1 MNWNNI
7 LSSDCTVCKLGP
19 RMVYPIFRCGF
30 TSIRATAD
38 KTYVNEEIKTKNID
52 VLIRDPADRFMSGV
66 NEYARQNKVEV
77 EDTWNLIAQN
87 KLIDKHFAPQYVW
100 LMHLQKF
107 HKGTV
112 TLYPFKDIKKF
123 TKKHT
128 HKWSTVSA
136 TEKEP
141 VAQIEEFVDKDFLLL
156 KYLNKTVTIKELL
169 KNVLS

>member
-38 KTYVNEEIKTKNID
+38 K
-52 VLIRDPADRFMSGV
+52 
-66 NEYARQNKVEV
+66 NKVEV

-87 KLIDKHFAPQYVW
+87 KLINKHFAPQYVW

-128 HKWSTVSA
+128 HKWSTLSA

-156 KYLNKTVTIKELL
+156 KYLNKTLTIKELL

>member
-1 MNWNNI
+1 MKKLLGIIFSSLFYVNFALADLDLSKVRKKYKIDNKILAITNNGF
-7 LSSDCTVCKLGP
+7 LDEVYLCNSSNENCKL
-19 RMVYPIFRCGF
+19 I
-30 TSIRATAD
+30 
-38 KTYVNEEIKTKNID
+38 N
-52 VLIRDPADRFMSGV
+52 
-66 NEYARQNKVEV
+66 
-77 EDTWNLIAQN
+77 
-87 KLIDKHFAPQYVW
+87 KHFAPQYVW

-128 HKWSTVSA
+128 HKWSTLSA

-156 KYLNKTVTIKELL
+156 KYLNKTLTIKELL